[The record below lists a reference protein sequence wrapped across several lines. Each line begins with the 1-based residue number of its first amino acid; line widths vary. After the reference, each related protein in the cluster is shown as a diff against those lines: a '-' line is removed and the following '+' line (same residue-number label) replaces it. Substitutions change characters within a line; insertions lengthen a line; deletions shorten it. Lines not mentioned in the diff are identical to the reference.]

1 MKQALQLLYYFRI
14 FNNSFNEI
22 ESQEEFNMF
31 FLFAKKWRELS
42 IKPETTMS
50 ETEKLI
56 SDIKKQ
62 GFDIK
67 DKYISYDGWF
77 CFKILSTRKEYNNIT
92 RLHQEIL

>member
-14 FNNSFNEI
+14 FNNFFNEI

-50 ETEKLI
+50 EAEKVM
-56 SDIKKQ
+56 SNIKKQ

-77 CFKILSTRKEYNNIT
+77 CFKILSTRKEYKNISK
-92 RLHQEIL
+92 RYQEVL

>member
-42 IKPETTMS
+42 IKPDTTMS

-62 GFDIK
+62 GFDIT

-77 CFKILSTRKEYNNIT
+77 CFKILSTRKEYKNISK
-92 RLHQEIL
+92 RYQEVL